1 MHVMPKNRVTREY
14 MNTSPSKTQEVTT
27 EYLGKLLADVANT
40 RSRRA
45 FSELFKHFAP
55 RLQAFATRQFGNEQ
69 TAMDLVQDTMTNVW
83 HKAHLFSPEKGSPT
97 TWIFTIARNI
107 RFDILRKNKHRQ
119 NDVSAEDL
127 WPVLSEEMSDSSEED
142 FALDQNILMQEIGE
156 YYRQLPDAQRIVI
169 EQIYVQG
176 KSQQEVSDELDIPLG
191 TVKSRTRLALQ
202 KLKELITAHD

>member
-1 MHVMPKNRVTREY
+1 MHVMPEKRVKREY
-14 MNTSPSKTQEVTT
+14 MSTSPKSTQEITT
-27 EYLGKLLADVANT
+27 EHLSKLLAEIASA

-127 WPVLSEEMSDSSEED
+127 WPVLSEEMSDSDEE
-142 FALDQNILMQEIGE
+142 FALDQNILLQEIGE
-156 YYRQLPDAQRIVI
+156 FYRQLPDPQRIVI

-202 KLKELITAHD
+202 KLKEMITAHD

>member
-1 MHVMPKNRVTREY
+1 MS
-14 MNTSPSKTQEVTT
+14 TSPKSTQEITT
-27 EYLGKLLADVANT
+27 EHLSKLLAEIASA

-127 WPVLSEEMSDSSEED
+127 WPVLSEEMSDSDEE
-142 FALDQNILMQEIGE
+142 FALDQNILLQEIGE
-156 YYRQLPDAQRIVI
+156 FYRQLPDPQRIVI

-202 KLKELITAHD
+202 KLKEMITAHD

>member
-1 MHVMPKNRVTREY
+1 MHVMPEQRVKSEY
-14 MNTSPSKTQEVTT
+14 MSTSPRTTQEITT
-27 EYLGKLLADVANT
+27 EHLSYLLAEIANA
-40 RSRRA
+40 RSKRA

-69 TAMDLVQDTMTNVW
+69 TAMDLVQDTMSNVW

-119 NDVSAEDL
+119 NDVSAEEL
-127 WPVLSEEMSDSSEED
+127 WPILSEEMSDSDED
-142 FALDQNILMQEIGE
+142 YSLDQNILLQEIGE
-156 YYRQLPDAQRIVI
+156 FYRQLPDAQRIVI
-169 EQIYVQG
+169 EHIYIQG

-202 KLKELITAHD
+202 KLKEMIVEND